1 VGLGTKKEYWPVSEY
16 VFKLKKGD
24 LELELSSDDAQFI
37 ETQMEHWRQMLIRE
51 QTAEASAAR

>member
-1 VGLGTKKEYWPVSEY
+1 MSEY